1 MFSGLFVITWRIKV
15 EEVIVIRVVSFINC
29 DNW

>member
-15 EEVIVIRVVSFINC
+15 EEVIVIRVASFINC